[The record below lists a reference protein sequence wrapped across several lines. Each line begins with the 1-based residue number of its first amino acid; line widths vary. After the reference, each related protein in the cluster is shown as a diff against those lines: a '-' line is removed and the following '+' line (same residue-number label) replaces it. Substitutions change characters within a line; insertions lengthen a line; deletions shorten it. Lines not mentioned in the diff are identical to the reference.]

1 MRVYS
6 NEDNCMKF
14 YRMQPL
20 FTLNAVFFVCFVLQ
34 LYIYKAIFNISNF
47 TQCILDLC
55 KCNRTCN
62 GSEF

>member
-14 YRMQPL
+14 NRMHPL
-20 FTLNAVFFVCFVLQ
+20 FTLNAVVSVCFVLQ
-34 LYIYKAIFNISNF
+34 LYIYKAISKISNF

-55 KCNRTCN
+55 ICNRTCN
-62 GSEF
+62 GSE